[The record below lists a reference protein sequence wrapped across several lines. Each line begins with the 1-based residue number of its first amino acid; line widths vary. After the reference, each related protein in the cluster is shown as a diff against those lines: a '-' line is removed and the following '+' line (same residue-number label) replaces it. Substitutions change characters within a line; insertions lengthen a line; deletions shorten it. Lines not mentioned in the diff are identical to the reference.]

1 MEINVWTSS
10 NVKHIHRDKVAGSYK
25 VTVQHKGGE
34 RVFVVAHVIIA
45 TGFASGGIV
54 HMPTYP
60 GMVSS

>member
-1 MEINVWTSS
+1 MI
-10 NVKHIHRDKVAGSYK
+10 
-25 VTVQHKGGE
+25 VQHKGEE

-45 TGFASGGIV
+45 TGFASGGMV

>member
-10 NVKHIHRDKVAGSYK
+10 NVKHIHRDKVTGSYK
-25 VTVQHKGGE
+25 VIVQRKGEE
-34 RVFVVAHVIIA
+34 RVFVVTHVIIA
-45 TGFASGGIV
+45 TGFASGGMV

>member
-10 NVKHIHRDKVAGSYK
+10 NVKHIQRDKVTGSYK
-25 VTVQHKGGE
+25 VIVQRKGEE
-34 RVFVVAHVIIA
+34 RVFVVTHVIIA
-45 TGFASGGIV
+45 TGFASGGMV